1 MKRHLQ
7 IAEEYLVLG
16 ASLAIDDFTV
26 QLYANDTLLL
36 SHGRSAQVDAARALI
51 ERIELAHE
59 SPAAGSN

>member
-1 MKRHLQ
+1 M
-7 IAEEYLVLG
+7 G